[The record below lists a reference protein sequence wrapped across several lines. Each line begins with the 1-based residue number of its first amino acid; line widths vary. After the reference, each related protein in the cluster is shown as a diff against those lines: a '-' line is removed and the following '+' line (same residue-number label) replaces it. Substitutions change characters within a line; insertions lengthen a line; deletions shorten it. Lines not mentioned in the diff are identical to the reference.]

1 MPFVLTRD
9 CGVRAEHHGLQALS
23 VTFVQ
28 ILAQQVPPCD
38 GALETASVRM
48 KGPSCE
54 YYVVRSYP
62 GLWCACGTSWLTGF
76 VGYFCTNPCTAGPS
90 LRWRFRD
97 CFSQDE
103 GSFIWKICLSFVPG
117 TVVCVRNIMAY
128 KHCRLLLYKS
138 LHSRPL
144 PAMALSR
151 LLQSG

>member
-1 MPFVLTRD
+1 MPFVLTRG
-9 CGVRAEHHGLQALS
+9 CGVSAEHHGSQTLS

-28 ILAQQVPPCD
+28 ILAQATACD

-48 KGPSCE
+48 KGPSCV

-62 GLWCACGTSWLTGF
+62 GLWCACGTSWLTST

-90 LRWRFRD
+90 LRWRSRD

-103 GSFIWKICLSFVPG
+103 GSFMWILCRSFLPT
-117 TVVCVRNIMAY
+117 TVVCVRKIMAHR
-128 KHCRLLLYKS
+128 HCRLLLYIF

-151 LLQSG
+151 LL